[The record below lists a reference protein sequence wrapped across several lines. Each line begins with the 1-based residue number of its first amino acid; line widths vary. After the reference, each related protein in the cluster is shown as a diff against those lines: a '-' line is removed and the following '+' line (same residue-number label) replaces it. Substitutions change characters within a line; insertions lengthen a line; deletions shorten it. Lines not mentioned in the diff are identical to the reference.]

1 MLALTR
7 GPEEDR
13 VAMASF
19 TDSLLSSGETV
30 LLERRQHWLVL
41 VDRAKWAILALVV
54 AVLILI
60 VRGDFGTEGI
70 GGGINSA
77 LGWVVLALV
86 VFIVISA
93 IYHYIR
99 WTNLVYL
106 LTNRRV
112 VQVSGVVN
120 KQALDTSLEKINDAV
135 LTESIFGRALG
146 FGDLEIL
153 TSSEYGISKMH
164 MLIDAAG
171 FKRSMA
177 DAKHDLELQVST
189 GHIPSPPLRTGA
201 PAGGGGADPS
211 SGSAAPPEAGAA
223 PASSPAGPSAAA
235 APSSADVADSINRL
249 KGLLDSGALTQA
261 EYDAKKAELLTR
273 L

>member
-1 MLALTR
+1 
-7 GPEEDR
+7 
-13 VAMASF
+13 MASF

-41 VDRAKWAILALVV
+41 VDRAKWAILALVL
-54 AVLILI
+54 AVVILI
-60 VRGDFGTEGI
+60 VRGDFGNEGI
-70 GGGINSA
+70 GGGINSL

-86 VFIVISA
+86 IFIVVSSVF
-93 IYHYIR
+93 HYIR
-99 WTNLVYL
+99 WRSLIYL

-153 TSSEYGISKMH
+153 TSSEYGISKMR

-189 GHIPSPPLRTGA
+189 GHIPSPPLRAGA
-201 PAGGGGADPS
+201 PAGSGGADPAI
-211 SGSAAPPEAGAA
+211 GSAAPPEPGPA
-223 PASSPAGPSAAA
+223 PATSPAGPAAA
-235 APSSADVADSINRL
+235 GAPSSADVADSINRL
-249 KGLLDSGALTQA
+249 KQLLDSGALTQA
-261 EYDAKKAELLTR
+261 EFDAKKAELLAR

>member
-7 GPEEDR
+7 EPEEDR

-19 TDSLLSSGETV
+19 TESLLSSGETV
-30 LLERRQHWLVL
+30 LLQRRQHWLVL

-54 AVLILI
+54 AVVILI
-60 VRGDFGTEGI
+60 FRGSFGSEGI
-70 GGGINSA
+70 GGSINSL
-77 LGWVVLALV
+77 LGWVVLGLV
-86 VFIVISA
+86 IFIVVSA
-93 IYHYIR
+93 VFHYIH
-99 WTNLVYL
+99 WTNLIYL

-112 VQVSGVVN
+112 IQVNGVMN

-153 TSSEYGISKMH
+153 TSSDYGIAKMH

-171 FKRSMA
+171 FKRAMA

-189 GHIPSPPLRTGA
+189 GHIPSPPLRA
-201 PAGGGGADPS
+201 S
-211 SGSAAPPEAGAA
+211 APPAA
-223 PASSPAGPSAAA
+223 ADASAAA
-235 APSSADVADSINRL
+235 ASSADQGAAASPAVVATPSSAEVADSINRL

-261 EYDAKKAELLTR
+261 EFDAKKAELLAR